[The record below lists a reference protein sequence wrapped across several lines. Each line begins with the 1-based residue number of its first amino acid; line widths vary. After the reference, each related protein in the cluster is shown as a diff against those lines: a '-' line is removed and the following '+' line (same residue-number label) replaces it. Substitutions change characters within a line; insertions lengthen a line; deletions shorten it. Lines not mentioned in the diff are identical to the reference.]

1 MPAEIIKI
9 LKKKEEL
16 NKIIRQ
22 LNPINFDNLKKSVH
36 LKFSILEKLTDLEK
50 IKQTF
55 PKFDLIKTIEIRKN
69 KNKIYYSLNYELED
83 KTYIIISISLN
94 DNLLINAFH
103 VNRSYKQFEKS
114 LRKNYKN
121 KFIE

>member
-1 MPAEIIKI
+1 MPVKIIKI

-16 NKIIRQ
+16 NKIIIQ
-22 LNPINFDNLKKSVH
+22 LNKINFDNLKKTTHFEFSV
-36 LKFSILEKLTDLEK
+36 LEKLTNLEK

-55 PKFDLIKTIEIRKN
+55 SRFNLIKTIEIRKN
-69 KNKIYYSLNYELED
+69 KDKIYYSLNYELED
-83 KTYIIISISLN
+83 KTYIIIAISLE

-114 LRKNYKN
+114 LKRNYKN